1 MHKLKVLKDV
11 VTALPPS
18 TSLLLMGDLNTRS
31 NSWENWQIGGQP
43 NSMAHKMGDTVINMC
58 SELGLTVMN
67 NGAYTREAFGTK
79 SAPDVTLCRNTPM
92 LRWHVD
98 HRQRLNSDHLP
109 ILITSDPNDSKS
121 ITKWNLRKVDWEKW
135 SKDSNDTLL
144 DFINESN
151 NLPANDSVV
160 LFTNKIKSLAE
171 ASWPKKQVCKHS
183 KAFWNETLTN
193 LRIEIKKARKIYDI
207 KGDPHSYGLYKTQVH
222 TFINEY
228 NRLRDLNWKNLC
240 SQLDNK
246 DPNMWRKL
254 NDLKSNGQLQT
265 VVQPLTDNSGT
276 THFNDKDICE
286 ILIDTHIKRENTN
299 TNTTMWQENVDMA
312 ANAIKRSR
320 PNQLSNEPHN
330 EHITGGEVA

>member
-1 MHKLKVLKDV
+1 MHKLKLLKDV

-43 NSMAHKMGDTVINMC
+43 NSMAPKMGDTVINMC

-109 ILITSDPNDSKS
+109 ILITSNSNDSKS

-151 NLPANDSVV
+151 NLQANDSLV
-160 LFTNKIKSLAE
+160 LFTNKLKSLAE
-171 ASWPKKQVCKHS
+171 ASWPKKQTC
-183 KAFWNETLTN
+183 L
-193 LRIEIKKARKIYDI
+193 
-207 KGDPHSYGLYKTQVH
+207 
-222 TFINEY
+222 
-228 NRLRDLNWKNLC
+228 
-240 SQLDNK
+240 
-246 DPNMWRKL
+246 
-254 NDLKSNGQLQT
+254 
-265 VVQPLTDNSGT
+265 
-276 THFNDKDICE
+276 
-286 ILIDTHIKRENTN
+286 
-299 TNTTMWQENVDMA
+299 
-312 ANAIKRSR
+312 
-320 PNQLSNEPHN
+320 
-330 EHITGGEVA
+330 